1 MEERLQTL
9 LTDLVS
15 QNSVSPTLADGP
27 GEQAIA
33 QQIFSKCQSWGVPA
47 ELQLVDIGR
56 ANVIATVKGRG
67 KASPLLFNAH
77 MDTVGVDGMD
87 DPFTLHRDADRLY
100 GRGAYD
106 MKGSVAVML
115 ALAEYFEVH
124 QPPCQLLFTFV
135 ADEEDR
141 SIGTEY
147 LVKEWL
153 PTLQEQPAGAFVL
166 EPTEED
172 IGVAHKGFAWFEIQ
186 AEGRA
191 AHGSRPDQGIDAI
204 LPLGR
209 ALCELEAIAQ
219 ELAAG
224 HHDKLLG
231 AGSRHVST
239 INGGTTWSVYP
250 ADACLRWERRT
261 LPGESHDLLHGELDR
276 VLQAAG
282 AASGGAQV
290 SGDIVYNR
298 KPHQVARESLPVQL
312 IKGVVPEA
320 RIVGVAYWADSAL
333 LGSHLPTVL
342 FGPKGH
348 GAHAADEW
356 VSLSSLVRVY
366 EYLKQ
371 AIEGYGSGNL
381 WASRW

>member
-1 MEERLQTL
+1 M
-9 LTDLVS
+9 
-15 QNSVSPTLADGP
+15 
-27 GEQAIA
+27 
-33 QQIFSKCQSWGVPA
+33 PA
-47 ELQLVDIGR
+47 ELQLVDEGR

-115 ALAEYFEVH
+115 ALAEYFVAH

-147 LVKEWL
+147 LAKEWL
-153 PTLQEQPAGAFVL
+153 PTLREQPAGAFVL

-186 AEGRA
+186 AAGRA

-219 ELAAG
+219 ELATG
-224 HHDKLLG
+224 DQDELLG
-231 AGSRHVST
+231 AGSLHVST

-250 ADACLRWERRT
+250 ADACLQWERRT

-276 VLQAAG
+276 VLRAAG
-282 AASGGAQV
+282 AASGDAQV

-298 KPHQVARESLPVQL
+298 KPHQVAQDSLPVQL
-312 IKGVVPEA
+312 IMLVVPEA
-320 RIVGVAYWADSAL
+320 RMVGVPYWADSAL
-333 LGSHLPTVL
+333 LGPHLPTVL

-366 EYLKQ
+366 ERLKQ
-371 AIEGYGSGNL
+371 AIEGYGSGSL
-381 WASRW
+381 

>member
-1 MEERLQTL
+1 MEERLQAL
-9 LTDLVS
+9 LAELVS
-15 QNSVSPTLADGP
+15 CNSISPTLADGP

-33 QQIFSKCQSWGVPA
+33 QRIFSKCQSCGVPA
-47 ELQLVDIGR
+47 ELQVVDTGR

-115 ALAEYFEVH
+115 ALAEHFAAH
-124 QPPCQLLFTFV
+124 RPPCQLLFTFV

-147 LVKEWL
+147 LVNEWL

-172 IGVAHKGFAWFEIQ
+172 VGVAHKGFAWFETQ
-186 AEGRA
+186 VEGRA

-219 ELAAG
+219 ELATGAQ
-224 HHDKLLG
+224 DELLG
-231 AGSRHVST
+231 AGSLHVST
-239 INGGTTWSVYP
+239 INGGSMWSVYA

-261 LPGESHDLLHGELDR
+261 LPSESHDMLHSELDR
-276 VLQAAG
+276 VLQAA
-282 AASGGAQV
+282 AAGSGGAQV

-298 KPHQVARESLPVQL
+298 KPHRVARESLPVQL
-312 IKGVVPEA
+312 IMLAVPEA
-320 RIVGVAYWADSAL
+320 RIVGVPYWADSAL
-333 LGSHLPTVL
+333 LGAHVPTVL

-366 EYLKQ
+366 EHLKQ

-381 WASRW
+381 